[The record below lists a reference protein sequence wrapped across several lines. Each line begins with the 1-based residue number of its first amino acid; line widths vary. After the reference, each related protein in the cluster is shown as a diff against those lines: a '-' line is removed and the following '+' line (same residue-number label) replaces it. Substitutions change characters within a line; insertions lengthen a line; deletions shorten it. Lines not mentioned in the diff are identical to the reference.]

1 MTLDNISSDY
11 AKLLDN
17 FKSQIYIIIQ
27 NKINESF
34 GSSKDMKKRLDM
46 IVDETEELWQ
56 FNQRFIDEH
65 AVDRERIIAAHDIP
79 IVRKMECL
87 EWFCRYWEF
96 LTPDHAFNAI
106 LTFKN
111 IYLRGAE
118 KEMFISLEHENDSI
132 LMMIDLLEKSIIECR
147 NAKEEEVLKKLEM
160 RLCKF

>member
-87 EWFCRYWEF
+87 EWFCRY
-96 LTPDHAFNAI
+96 
-106 LTFKN
+106 
-111 IYLRGAE
+111 
-118 KEMFISLEHENDSI
+118 
-132 LMMIDLLEKSIIECR
+132 
-147 NAKEEEVLKKLEM
+147 
-160 RLCKF
+160 